1 MASSSRASASKSSR
15 SLRLPAKTGPCS
27 IRKKTIR
34 AGGPFQA
41 VSDIDFICRCSPVH
55 RAVRKVRFRLDAP
68 RNVHRKR
75 FSAAVP
81 QSFNWVLSPGAV
93 PADEVGVPAG
103 PGPVPGNECFAP
115 SRSHGPNMSGGG
127 PSLRQCGRSGQASG
141 VEAAGV
147 GASEAVFRKG
157 EATGQPP
164 GCRTLGAAAKRRSCS
179 FPRAS
184 WPFAA
189 VCPEFCP
196 GAFPHGGFSFAS
208 ANRMV
213 K

>member
-15 SLRLPAKTGPCS
+15 SLCLPAKTGPCS
-27 IRKKTIR
+27 IRKKTIP
-34 AGGPFQA
+34 AGGLSRPSPTSIFY
-41 VSDIDFICRCSPVH
+41 CGCSPSTGRCGRCGSVWT
-55 RAVRKVRFRLDAP
+55 RSTAKGFPP
-68 RNVHRKR
+68 R
-75 FSAAVP
+75 
-81 QSFNWVLSPGAV
+81 SFHWVV

-115 SRSHGPNMSGGG
+115 SRAHGPNMSGGG